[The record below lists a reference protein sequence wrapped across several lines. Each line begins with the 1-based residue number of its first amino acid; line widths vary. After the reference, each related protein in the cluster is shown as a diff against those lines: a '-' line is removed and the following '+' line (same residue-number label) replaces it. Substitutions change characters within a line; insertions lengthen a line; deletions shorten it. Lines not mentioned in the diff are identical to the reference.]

1 MSELV
6 LVTVIL
12 TLLAGTP
19 LNETLTVV
27 SVILVT
33 GLVYKD
39 RYGGRDLFNMLIWL
53 HAKHFK
59 QFVLLTFIQII
70 RMYRR
75 VTKQHLNNDKR

>member
-53 HAKHFK
+53 HVKHFK
-59 QFVLLTFIQII
+59 QLVLLTFIQII

-75 VTKQHLNNDKR
+75 VTKQHLNNDKG